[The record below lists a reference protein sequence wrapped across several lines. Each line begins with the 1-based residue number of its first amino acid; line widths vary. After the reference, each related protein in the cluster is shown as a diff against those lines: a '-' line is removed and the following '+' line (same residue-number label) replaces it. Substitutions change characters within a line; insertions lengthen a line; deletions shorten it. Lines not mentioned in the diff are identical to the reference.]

1 MWSILLSHLLP
12 PVLVARNLKYI
23 CMLFRS
29 RICLPSIW
37 KSYHIAQL
45 NKRYNRLI
53 DFPKSQPTFTLVPLL
68 ILTLLWQIRSTPKLW
83 SSCTRNLV
91 PISRI
96 YYCFLTT
103 KIKNPVT
110 TETPKKSFIPHL
122 RPFCL
127 RHIRLTYELGLSE
140 MYIHVSPNDV
150 LSLSFD
156 NKYFS
161 WSKKNSKNDSSF
173 TCHLM
178 RIEVVMWCLKM
189 NISKYKD
196 QNDYPSLC
204 VCKLCTH
211 ISWDNCKGVINEY
224 PDMLMWK

>member
-1 MWSILLSHLLP
+1 MSAHLHFGL
-12 PVLVARNLKYI
+12 
-23 CMLFRS
+23 
-29 RICLPSIW
+29 
-37 KSYHIAQL
+37 QG
-45 NKRYNRLI
+45 
-53 DFPKSQPTFTLVPLL
+53 LVPLL
-68 ILTLLWQIRSTPKLW
+68 ILTLLRQIRSTPKLW

-150 LSLSFD
+150 LSLNFD

-161 WSKKNSKNDSSF
+161 WSKKKLQKWFIIHMPPDEDWGCEASKWIYIQVQRSERLSQ
-173 TCHLM
+173 LM
-178 RIEVVMWCLKM
+178 
-189 NISKYKD
+189 
-196 QNDYPSLC
+196 C
-204 VCKLCTH
+204 VQTLHAHKL
-211 ISWDNCKGVINEY
+211 G
-224 PDMLMWK
+224 